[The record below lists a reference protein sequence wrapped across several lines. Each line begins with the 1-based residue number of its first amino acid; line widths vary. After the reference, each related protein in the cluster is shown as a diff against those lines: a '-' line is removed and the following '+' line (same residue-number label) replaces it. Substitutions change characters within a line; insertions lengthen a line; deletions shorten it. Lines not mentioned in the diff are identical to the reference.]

1 MSAIENVMPRRRF
14 TLHIS
19 YFHRCANHRRL
30 SSLAAINS
38 MFSNNHFVTR
48 TNNMSI
54 KSKERIFKLFHIL
67 FIICLFVCSSS
78 LTSNTQKKEKK
89 KRKCTLEAI
98 QHRSLLILLDA
109 FMQRNRC
116 LIVLRTEGKRKLA
129 MS

>member
-54 KSKERIFKLFHIL
+54 KSKERIFELFHIL

-78 LTSNTQKKEKK
+78 LTSNKIQQKKEKK
-89 KRKCTLEAI
+89 KKENARLK
-98 QHRSLLILLDA
+98 QY
-109 FMQRNRC
+109 N
-116 LIVLRTEGKRKLA
+116 IVLY
-129 MS
+129 

>member
-1 MSAIENVMPRRRF
+1 
-14 TLHIS
+14 
-19 YFHRCANHRRL
+19 
-30 SSLAAINS
+30 
-38 MFSNNHFVTR
+38 
-48 TNNMSI
+48 MSI

-78 LTSNTQKKEKK
+78 LTSNTQKKKK